1 MPTAAAHAVCDGQ
14 ASVLAYSPAQGHSAL
29 ATERS
34 LLMDV
39 IEAIRDILISV
50 YLIAGIVLTV
60 GLLVFAFLLFLAVR
74 ALIRAATRGV
84 ENFSKVSDAAV
95 EHIVKPLEEGMSI
108 GSVAGNALGFTTGF
122 IAGLRGRGKR
132 DKRDRDDGKG
142 DKDDGKRKG
151 KR

>member
-1 MPTAAAHAVCDGQ
+1 
-14 ASVLAYSPAQGHSAL
+14 
-29 ATERS
+29 
-34 LLMDV
+34 MDV
-39 IEAIRDILISV
+39 IQAIRDILISV

-108 GSVAGNALGFTTGF
+108 GSVAGNTLGFATGF
-122 IAGLRGRGKR
+122 IAGLRGRSKRGKDD
-132 DKRDRDDGKG
+132 DKR
-142 DKDDGKRKG
+142 DKDDGKGKGKGKG